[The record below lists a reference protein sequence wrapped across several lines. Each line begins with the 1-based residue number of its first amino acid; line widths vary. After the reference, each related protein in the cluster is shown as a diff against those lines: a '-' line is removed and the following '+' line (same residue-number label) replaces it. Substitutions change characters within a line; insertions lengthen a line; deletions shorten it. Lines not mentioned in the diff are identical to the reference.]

1 MDKHISTWCFLSEM
15 LATVGT
21 RAFIVNTR
29 KTVLKKP
36 SVVSH
41 FSFQGSL
48 FRGPSLKDRR
58 VKYGLLPALHGL
70 SIVKF
75 NREKTQKIY
84 FSFCNSMATPLRV
97 VMLLKQHHVSWCHTE
112 VRVGAPLIIAPGCGL
127 IGLFFW
133 SWIHSASV
141 YWSMIIRAWHSRPQ
155 SHTNMVWRQRAKQ
168 HRDLT
173 IRRVDIV
180 T

>member
-1 MDKHISTWCFLSEM
+1 M

-41 FSFQGSL
+41 SLFSFQGSL

-58 VKYGLLPALHGL
+58 VKYGLLPALRGL

-97 VMLLKQHHVSWCHTE
+97 VMLLKQHHVS
-112 VRVGAPLIIAPGCGL
+112 
-127 IGLFFW
+127 
-133 SWIHSASV
+133 
-141 YWSMIIRAWHSRPQ
+141 
-155 SHTNMVWRQRAKQ
+155 
-168 HRDLT
+168 
-173 IRRVDIV
+173 
-180 T
+180 